1 VEYSRSRV
9 RFTFY
14 NELIINSIF
23 PELGSEKGGT
33 LVSIF
38 GRNFVDSDS
47 LLCRFGSNEAQ
58 KVLFLTPNHVKC
70 SSPKNSPGK
79 ASLML
84 SNNGFDYVEN
94 NDLMFTYLPGARVAS
109 FSPMTGSMKGG
120 TIVAVYGTGF
130 SSEGS
135 KCHFGGQTTL
145 AMVKSS
151 TYLECVSPS
160 SSWYANNDSIVT
172 FAVSNAA
179 ENISEVSSSLLFTYQ
194 PAIVV
199 HEALPSLIPTSG
211 RDSIQLVGVSF
222 RLAANTTCIY
232 KLDDDDNSYF
242 GEVIAKVLSSEKI
255 ECILPDISKL
265 ETTALFVKLS
275 VNGVVQAD
283 CGVRL
288 SLYKPIEI
296 VDFTPTVGVT
306 TGGTV
311 VSIYTVSNAF
321 PSSAK
326 VVCSFGN
333 NGTVSALKF
342 TGSKI
347 TCKSP
352 PHTVSDVALGV
363 SINTYDFH
371 YSKFAYSFVV
381 ENSITYVEPSSGSS
395 TGGTTLSIY
404 GTGFQNRSSLSCRFG
419 NTIVE
424 ATYMS
429 STSIYCITPFF
440 STTISKSV
448 PVAITNN
455 GQDWTDSMLTFQ

>member
-1 VEYSRSRV
+1 MC
-9 RFTFY
+9 
-14 NELIINSIF
+14 I
-23 PELGSEKGGT
+23 
-33 LVSIF
+33 
-38 GRNFVDSDS
+38 
-47 LLCRFGSNEAQ
+47 
-58 KVLFLTPNHVKC
+58 
-70 SSPKNSPGK
+70 
-79 ASLML
+79 
-84 SNNGFDYVEN
+84 
-94 NDLMFTYLPGARVAS
+94 
-109 FSPMTGSMKGG
+109 
-120 TIVAVYGTGF
+120 
-130 SSEGS
+130 
-135 KCHFGGQTTL
+135 
-145 AMVKSS
+145 
-151 TYLECVSPS
+151 PS

-275 VNGVVQAD
+275 VNGVVQTD

-333 NGTVSALKF
+333 NGTVSALK
-342 TGSKI
+342 
-347 TCKSP
+347 
-352 PHTVSDVALGV
+352 
-363 SINTYDFH
+363 
-371 YSKFAYSFVV
+371 
-381 ENSITYVEPSSGSS
+381 
-395 TGGTTLSIY
+395 IY
-404 GTGFQNRSSLSCRFG
+404 WKQN
-419 NTIVE
+419 N
-424 ATYMS
+424 M
-429 STSIYCITPFF
+429 
-440 STTISKSV
+440 
-448 PVAITNN
+448 
-455 GQDWTDSMLTFQ
+455 

>member
-1 VEYSRSRV
+1 
-9 RFTFY
+9 
-14 NELIINSIF
+14 
-23 PELGSEKGGT
+23 
-33 LVSIF
+33 
-38 GRNFVDSDS
+38 
-47 LLCRFGSNEAQ
+47 
-58 KVLFLTPNHVKC
+58 
-70 SSPKNSPGK
+70 
-79 ASLML
+79 M
-84 SNNGFDYVEN
+84 
-94 NDLMFTYLPGARVAS
+94 
-109 FSPMTGSMKGG
+109 
-120 TIVAVYGTGF
+120 
-130 SSEGS
+130 
-135 KCHFGGQTTL
+135 
-145 AMVKSS
+145 
-151 TYLECVSPS
+151 
-160 SSWYANNDSIVT
+160 
-172 FAVSNAA
+172 
-179 ENISEVSSSLLFTYQ
+179 
-194 PAIVV
+194 
-199 HEALPSLIPTSG
+199 IPTSG

-242 GEVIAKVLSSEKI
+242 GEVIAKVLSSEDRMHLARYFKT
-255 ECILPDISKL
+255 

-275 VNGVVQAD
+275 VNGVVQTD

-288 SLYKPIEI
+288 SLYNPIEN

-333 NGTVSALKF
+333 NGTVLALKF

-440 STTISKSV
+440 NYNIEIGTSRY
-448 PVAITNN
+448 
-455 GQDWTDSMLTFQ
+455 